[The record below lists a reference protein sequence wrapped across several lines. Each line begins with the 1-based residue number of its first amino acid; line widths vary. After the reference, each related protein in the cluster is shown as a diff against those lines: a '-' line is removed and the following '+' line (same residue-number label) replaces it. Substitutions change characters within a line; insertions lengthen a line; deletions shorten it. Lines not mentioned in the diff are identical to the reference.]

1 VSCGHGGICARAG
14 VGVEERPDHRGR
26 VAWRTENPP
35 CRACLLSLDARAQS
49 ACAWWVQIVDMCEV
63 SRFADQPGCPGTG
76 EDSSAFRRQE
86 RPDTKYD
93 SNAMQS
99 SLDFKLSSVWR
110 NRYGATCQLLAL
122 ALTFRFGG
130 PSPHAALDFARKRT
144 SLFEIIVVVVLLTAD
159 FLWLAR
165 QNLRK

>member
-1 VSCGHGGICARAG
+1 MSCGHGGICVRAG
-14 VGVEERPDHRGR
+14 VRVKERPDHRGR

-35 CRACLLSLDARAQS
+35 CRACLLSLDPRAQS

-63 SRFADQPGCPGTG
+63 SRFADQPGCQ
-76 EDSSAFRRQE
+76 DSSAFWRQE

-99 SLDFKLSSVWR
+99 SLDFNLSSVWR

-122 ALTFRFGG
+122 ALTFRLGG

-144 SLFEIIVVVVLLTAD
+144 SLFGIIVVVLLTAD

-165 QNLRK
+165 QNL